1 MTTHRA
7 AAWSTWSHI
16 APPVSGSSIDTDTEP
31 SARTNIHTASAHIVS
46 RVVGAAKAMYRRI
59 ICIP

>member
-1 MTTHRA
+1 MDRE
-7 AAWSTWSHI
+7 I
-16 APPVSGSSIDTDTEP
+16 EP
-31 SARTNIHTASAHIVS
+31 SARTNIHTARAHMVI